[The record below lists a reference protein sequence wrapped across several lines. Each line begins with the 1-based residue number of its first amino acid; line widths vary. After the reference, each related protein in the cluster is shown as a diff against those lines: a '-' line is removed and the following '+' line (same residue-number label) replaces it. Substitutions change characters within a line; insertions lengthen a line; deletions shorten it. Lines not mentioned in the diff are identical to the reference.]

1 MSEEEKKVI
10 DYFNADVEY
19 LEEGLKNSNYIG
31 RFVTIQDKEVRYL
44 KTILNLIEKQNK
56 KIENAIKFIEDGN
69 NYFED
74 GENWENV
81 LKIKDILE
89 GTDE

>member
-1 MSEEEKKVI
+1 MNNEEKRAFM
-10 DYFNADVEY
+10 Y
-19 LEEGLKNSNYIG
+19 LKNTTDSFLDYP
-31 RFVTIQDKEVRYL
+31 FVEIAKSQFSKYDFL
-44 KTILNLIEKQNK
+44 QISILLNLIEKQNK